1 VSALCRT
8 GVDVSDEQL
17 RELRDVERER
27 GAQLET
33 VKALVEHGAD
43 VNIGTQD
50 GCAQPPAPRD
60 RR

>member
-1 VSALCRT
+1 
-8 GVDVSDEQL
+8 VDVSDEQL